1 MKKKIMAI
9 VIAIVALVVVIK
21 FAIKYCEKR
30 VKDLDGFLKDLEEDE
45 EDVDVLV
52 GDLD

>member
-9 VIAIVALVVVIK
+9 VIATVALVVVIK